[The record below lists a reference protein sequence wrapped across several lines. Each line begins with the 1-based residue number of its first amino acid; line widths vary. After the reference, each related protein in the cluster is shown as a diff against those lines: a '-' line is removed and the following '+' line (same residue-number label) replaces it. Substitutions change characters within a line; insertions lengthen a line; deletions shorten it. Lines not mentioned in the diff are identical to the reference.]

1 MRRAVLATVCLAFF
15 MTMLDTTIVNI
26 AIPDLRADLGASLG
40 QALWVLNSYTLAF
53 AGLLLTCGRLGD
65 RYGHRSVFLAGL
77 AVFTIASGLC
87 GLAQDPAQLIAVR
100 VLQGAGS
107 ALLMPQ
113 TLSIIM
119 AVFPPDRRGAAF
131 GVWSGVAGLATIA
144 GPAVGGV
151 LVDALSWRSVFLV
164 NLPLGVLAFV
174 AGRVVIPPGG
184 TPDQRRAALDPLG
197 VLLSSAGLS
206 VLVFALLGGEPYL
219 AVLGGL
225 LLIAFVAH
233 QRSAQ
238 RRTPLLPFRLFHDR
252 NFTLMNAVLMAAL
265 FATIGLLITYT
276 LYLQSVLELSPTQA
290 GLMLAPP
297 SLATLIIS
305 PLAGRLADRVNP
317 RLIFGLG
324 LSAFAAGF
332 VLLALFSDGRTN
344 ALALLPGML
353 LCGVGAG
360 AVFAPANALAM
371 REVPPELNGA
381 ASGVVSTLR
390 QVGTVLGTTV
400 IGAILQT
407 ETNLVQAMPA
417 ALYTVVAVLLATAVA
432 TWWTRRPAVQHTH
445 P

>member
-1 MRRAVLATVCLAFF
+1 MSRAVLATVCLAFF

-26 AIPDLRADLGASLG
+26 AIPDLQAGLGASLD
-40 QALWVLNSYTLAF
+40 QALWVLNGYTLAF
-53 AGLLLTCGRLGD
+53 AGLLLTFGRLGD
-65 RYGHRSVFLAGL
+65 RFGHRSVFLAGL

-100 VLQGAGS
+100 VLQGAGA

-151 LVDALSWRSVFLV
+151 LVDTLTWRSVFLI

-174 AGRVVIPPGG
+174 AARIVVPPGG
-184 TPDQRRAALDPLG
+184 SPGQGRAALDPIG
-197 VLLSSAGLS
+197 VLLSAGLS

-225 LLIAFVAH
+225 LLLAFLAH

-238 RRTPLLPFRLFHDR
+238 DRTPLLPFRLFHDR
-252 NFTLMNAVLMAAL
+252 NFALMNAVLMAAL
-265 FATIGLLITYT
+265 FATVGLLIAYT
-276 LYLQSVLELSPTQA
+276 LYLQAVLELSPTQA

-305 PLAGRLADRVNP
+305 PLAGRLADRVSP

-324 LSAFAAGF
+324 LSLFAAGF

-344 ALALLPGML
+344 ALALLPGMI

-360 AVFAPANALAM
+360 AVFAPANTLAM
-371 REVPPELNGA
+371 REVPPELTGA

-400 IGAILQT
+400 VGAILQT
-407 ETNLVQAMPA
+407 ETNLVQVLPA

-432 TWWTRRPAVQHTH
+432 AWWTRRPTVQHT
-445 P
+445 PI